1 MKREQ
6 TTGGTGLL
14 ANNEWTGDV
23 DISKPWLFFEIEELN
38 VFFFFFNG

>member
-23 DISKPWLFFEIEELN
+23 DISKPWLFFEMEELT
-38 VFFFFFNG
+38 VFFFFDG